1 MNTLTYIH
9 TAHKQTFIHTHTHS
23 TYTLSTYIICNKQ
36 SFPSTCIAH
45 RATLLHHVTTHW
57 TTLHHARP
65 PVTAHH
71 ITPHETIPYHTMHN
85 SICNPP
91 DIFYCTMCCVLTL
104 FCSVLLQAL
113 TEGFG
118 PLIFGLLMGLFE
130 RTPVPGAPY
139 LLACILS
146 LWAFLHCYELPPEP
160 EQVAFSLPFSSSP
173 LLPYFPSHPF
183 PHVSSCLT
191 SSPLFHLRSSLTST
205 SIPFSFLHFSSLLF
219 SSPTSPLI
227 PFMFFS
233 FFYIC
238 SSYSYCIHV
247 LYVFHF

>member
-1 MNTLTYIH
+1 MKNTIPCIIQSIIALTYLIVLC
-9 TAHKQTFIHTHTHS
+9 AVF
-23 TYTLSTYIICNKQ
+23 
-36 SFPSTCIAH
+36 
-45 RATLLHHVTTHW
+45 LH
-57 TTLHHARP
+57 
-65 PVTAHH
+65 
-71 ITPHETIPYHTMHN
+71 
-85 SICNPP
+85 
-91 DIFYCTMCCVLTL
+91 
-104 FCSVLLQAL
+104 CSVLLQAL

-160 EQVAFSLPFSSSP
+160 EQVAFSLPISSSP

-205 SIPFSFLHFSSLLF
+205 SIPFSFLHFSSL
-219 SSPTSPLI
+219 
-227 PFMFFS
+227 FFS
-233 FFYIC
+233 HFPPH
-238 SSYSYCIHV
+238 SLHV
-247 LYVFHF
+247 FLIFLYL